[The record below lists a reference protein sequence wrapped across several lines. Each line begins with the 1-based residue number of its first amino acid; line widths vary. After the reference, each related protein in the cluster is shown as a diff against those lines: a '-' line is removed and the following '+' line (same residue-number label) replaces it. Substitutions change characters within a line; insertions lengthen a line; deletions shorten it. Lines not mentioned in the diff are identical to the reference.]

1 MITQFAHL
9 WIIFIKFNQ
18 YIYTYE
24 SHGTKFNRL
33 RYLYRNDWSWAANMF
48 AEKTYLY
55 LRPLQLEPYLQCA
68 FL

>member
-1 MITQFAHL
+1 MDNFHKIQTN
-9 WIIFIKFNQ
+9 IFTPTNHMERNLID
-18 YIYTYE
+18 
-24 SHGTKFNRL
+24 
-33 RYLYRNDWSWAANMF
+33 YLYRNDWSWAATMF